1 MVRARH
7 RLARHVS
14 EDPIAAAIRAAEAN
28 TTGKILV
35 TLAHHARSDIM
46 AAALAA
52 FVKLEMH
59 RADRRNNVL
68 FYVVPE
74 RREFAVVGD
83 AGIHEALGQNF
94 WDDLVQK
101 MSERIRSGDLTSGLV
116 YGIERVGRELA
127 ARFPKS

>member
-7 RLARHVS
+7 RLARHVA
-14 EDPIAAAIRAAEAN
+14 EDPIAAAIRASEAH

-35 TLAHHARSDIM
+35 TLAHHRGADVM

-59 RADRRNNVL
+59 RADHRNNVL

-83 AGIHEALGQNF
+83 AAVHDALGQDF
-94 WDDLVQK
+94 WDDLVRA
-101 MSERIRSGDLTSGLV
+101 MSERIRSEDLTRGIV
-116 YGIERVGRELA
+116 FGIERVGGELT
-127 ARFPKS
+127 ARFPKA